1 VSYLAKS
8 SCKRCFAAMA
18 PTDRYLRWIWGSCG
32 ERWKWRP
39 WMVSRDGMHTETCN
53 MFYGARDCDI
63 YIYTQCVIKFH
74 ELLGFCDF

>member
-1 VSYLAKS
+1 
-8 SCKRCFAAMA
+8 
-18 PTDRYLRWIWGSCG
+18 
-32 ERWKWRP
+32 
-39 WMVSRDGMHTETCN
+39 MVSRDGMHTETCN